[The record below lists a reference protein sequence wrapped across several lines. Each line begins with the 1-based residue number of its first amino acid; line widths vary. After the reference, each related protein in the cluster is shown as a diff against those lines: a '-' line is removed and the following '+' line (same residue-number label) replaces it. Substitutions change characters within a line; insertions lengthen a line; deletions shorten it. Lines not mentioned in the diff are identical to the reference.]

1 MKIWDYL
8 TSYDGFGVFNKH
20 WRRNFWY
27 SQVVSR
33 INPRSKWLTK
43 KIPRTW
49 VDKDT
54 MLEICVLESLK
65 HYVDVDGEDAFHVL
79 STTNPPEQ
87 AEFMAKVKHYYEL
100 ATVKLPA
107 LQKEIDD
114 EWERIPHFDLDD
126 INSRQAGDYDRIY
139 GKVDRLE
146 KEFYDLQTEIM
157 VWVVQNRNGLWT

>member
-1 MKIWDYL
+1 
-8 TSYDGFGVFNKH
+8 
-20 WRRNFWY
+20 
-27 SQVVSR
+27 
-33 INPRSKWLTK
+33 
-43 KIPRTW
+43 
-49 VDKDT
+49 